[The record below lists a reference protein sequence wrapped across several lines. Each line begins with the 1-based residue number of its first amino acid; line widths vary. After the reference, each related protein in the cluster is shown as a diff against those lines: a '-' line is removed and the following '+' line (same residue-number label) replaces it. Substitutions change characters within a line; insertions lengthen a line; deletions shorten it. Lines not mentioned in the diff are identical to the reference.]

1 MTVEQKE
8 NGLGL
13 GRPAKTDVDGCV
25 DGMRGHVV
33 HAACFSPDTGGWFQ
47 RWEALL
53 SPVLL

>member
-25 DGMRGHVV
+25 EGMRGHVV